1 MNQLANRRW
10 HALALAAVAMT
21 LAACVG
27 TGQPV
32 RTDASNQGRAMAA
45 NAGTAQQAAP
55 RAPGFDVAGRGV
67 AALATSL
74 SRRAG

>member
-32 RTDASNQGRAMAA
+32 RTDASNQGRAVLLDYRIRSHAEFSV
-45 NAGTAQQAAP
+45 
-55 RAPGFDVAGRGV
+55 R
-67 AALATSL
+67 
-74 SRRAG
+74 